1 MALRVPADV
10 SLVRPWSHLHRTRA
24 LGTTATLPPKTLQP
38 FEAIPQYSRNNWLK
52 MIQILREQGQEN
64 LHLEMHQA
72 FQELGPIFR

>member
-1 MALRVPADV
+1 MTLRVKADMW
-10 SLVRPWSHLHRTRA
+10 LKRPWWRLHRTRA
-24 LGTTATLPPKTLQP
+24 LGTSAALAHKTLQP
-38 FEAIPQYSRNNWLK
+38 FEAIPQYSRNMWLK

>member
-1 MALRVPADV
+1 MALRVTADV
-10 SLVRPWSHLHRTRA
+10 WLVRPWWYLHRKRA
-24 LGTTATLPPKTLQP
+24 LGTMATLAPKTLQP
-38 FEAIPQYSRNNWLK
+38 FEAIPQYSRDNWLK